1 MPAHLRFPLAL
12 IAVVAMATALVAQAP
27 APEDAPE
34 KKFGDFQ
41 KLVRGAKEFEGLF
54 RLYLKDD
61 HVYMEIQPHQ
71 FNRPLLAPMS
81 IASGL
86 GMGGDTLNMDEQWV
100 LMFRR
105 VGDKIHL
112 IRRNVHFRAN
122 PMSPVARAVETTYS
136 DSVLMALRIQALN
149 LMRNAVVIDLND
161 IFFTNFA
168 DLPLGFL
175 DANRTTWH
183 KVKTFPRNIELQVAA
198 TFGGGRGGDDS
209 VIDPRGK
216 TVVVHYSL
224 VDLPQ
229 DGYQPRYAD
238 DRVGYFLTAVKDFT
252 SDNRETPFVRFV
264 NRWRLERVDGS
275 PWKEGAK
282 LVPPRKKIVFW
293 IEKSVPD
300 EYRSAVREG
309 ILEWNK
315 AFERIGFKD
324 AIEVRQQE
332 SEDFD
337 PEDVNFSTFR
347 WLTHEKG
354 YAIGPSRV
362 NPLTGEIIDADI
374 TFDASMVRYYKM
386 GHAVFK
392 QGQGLVEPA
401 SLIQEAQRGWS
412 LPRLSTGWNEREPA
426 TDPQQEMREHMR
438 LFRAGFCQCG
448 AHKRFELGMAAMAWA
463 ARNPGEKVPD
473 ELIFQA
479 VKETTMH
486 EVGHTLGLRH
496 NFKAS
501 TMLKNEQ
508 LHDPTITRKQGL
520 SGSVMD
526 YHPVNVAPKGTK
538 QGDWFTHTIGPY
550 DLWAIEYGYKPLGG
564 GLDVEWTELQKIASR
579 AAAPGLDYGTDE
591 DTLARLDPAT
601 NQWDMGADPM
611 KYALDRMLLMEEL
624 LKGLADRVVEKGD
637 GYQRARQ
644 AFGMLLRQYGDASY
658 LIARHVGGEYVHRDH
673 RDDPNARDPM
683 IPVKAAKQRDALKFL
698 QERVFTDK
706 PFQFPPE
713 LLRKLAAD
721 RWMHWG
727 NELEVMSAVEYP
739 LNERILRLQKIALGE
754 LLDAGTLN
762 RIQNIAWKADK
773 DEKPLQL
780 AEIFE
785 ALSKSIW
792 SDLPG
797 GTAGINS
804 SVLRRNLQREHLQRL
819 TEMVLGNRSRGAFVF
834 FSAGGG
840 APPPDARSLARMH
853 LRDLNARI
861 EQVLNAKKTDL
872 EPTWRAHL
880 EESKER
886 IAKALSAAMQVSE

>member
-1 MPAHLRFPLAL
+1 MRSVVKSILAL
-12 IAVVAMATALVAQAP
+12 LAVCGVSAIALAQPP
-27 APEDAPE
+27 ADPPE
-34 KKFGDFQ
+34 KKFGDFA
-41 KLVRGAKEFEGLF
+41 KLVQGAKEYEGLF
-54 RLYLKDD
+54 RLHQKDD
-61 HVYMEIQPHQ
+61 HVYMEIMQHQ

-81 IASGL
+81 IARGL

-100 LMFRR
+100 LLFRR
-105 VGDKIHL
+105 VGDKVHL
-112 IRRNVHFRAN
+112 IRRNVRFRAN
-122 PMSPVARAVETTYS
+122 PASPVARAVETTYS
-136 DSVLMALRIQALN
+136 DSVLMALRIHALN
-149 LMRNAVVIDLND
+149 MMRNSVVIDLNE

-168 DLPLGFL
+168 DLPLGL
-175 DANRTTWH
+175 IDANRTTWH
-183 KVKTFPRNIELQVAA
+183 KIKAFPRNIELQVAA

-209 VIDPRGK
+209 IIDPRGK
-216 TVVVHYSL
+216 TVVIHYSF

-252 SDNRETPFVRFV
+252 SDNRDTPFVRYI

-275 PWKEGAK
+275 PWKEGGK
-282 LVPPRKKIVFW
+282 LVPPKKKIVFW
-293 IEKSVPD
+293 IERSVPD

-315 AFERIGFKD
+315 AFEKIGFRD
-324 AIEVRQQE
+324 AIEVRQQQD
-332 SEDFD
+332 EDFD
-337 PEDVNFSTFR
+337 PEDINYSTFR

-362 NPLTGEIIDADI
+362 NPLTGEILDADI

-386 GHAVFK
+386 GHAVYK

-401 SLIQEAQRGWS
+401 SLIQETQRGWA
-412 LPRLSTGWNEREPA
+412 LPRLTTGWNDREPP
-426 TDPQQEMREHMR
+426 TDPQQEIREHLR
-438 LFRAGFCQCG
+438 LFRAGFCQCA
-448 AHKRFELGMAAMAWA
+448 AHKRFELGLGALAWA

-473 ELIFQA
+473 ELIYQA
-479 VKETTMH
+479 IKETTMH

-501 TMLKNEQ
+501 TMLKNDQ
-508 LHDPTITRKQGL
+508 LHDLTVSRKQGL
-520 SGSVMD
+520 SASVMD

-550 DLWAIEYGYKPLGG
+550 DYWAIEYGYKPVGG
-564 GLDVEWTELQKIASR
+564 GPDGEVEELQKLASK
-579 AAAPGLDYGTDE
+579 APTPGLDYGTDE
-591 DTLARLDPAT
+591 DWLARLDPST

-611 KYALDRMLLMEEL
+611 KYAINRMTLMEEL

-658 LIARHVGGEYVHRDH
+658 LVARHVGGEYVHRDH
-673 RDDPNARDPM
+673 RGDPNARDPM
-683 IPVKAAKQRDALKFL
+683 IPVKAAKQREALKFL
-698 QERVFTDK
+698 QDRVFTDK

-727 NELEVMSAVEYP
+727 NELEVMGAVDFP
-739 LNERILRLQKIALGE
+739 LNERILRLQKVALHE
-754 LLDAGTLN
+754 LLDGGTLN

-773 DEKPLQL
+773 DDKPLQI
-780 AEIFE
+780 AEVFE
-785 ALSKSIW
+785 SLTQSIW

-797 GTAGINS
+797 GTAGS
-804 SVLRRNLQREHLQRL
+804 TSTVLRRNLQREYFQRL
-819 TEMVLGNRSRGAFVF
+819 SEMVLGSRGRGPVAFF
-834 FSAGGG
+834 FSIGGTV
-840 APPPDARSLARMH
+840 PPDARSLARMH
-853 LRDLNARI
+853 LRDINTRI
-861 EQVLNAKKTDL
+861 DQALAGKKTEVD
-872 EPTWRAHL
+872 PAWRAHL
-880 EESKER
+880 EECKER
-886 IAKALSAAMQVSE
+886 IAKTLTASMQVNE